1 MFVKIC
7 GITRTEDADLA
18 VACGASAVGFV
29 FWPNSP
35 RFIDPARAQA
45 IASGLPP
52 FVTPVGVFVNQPAD
66 DVNAVA
72 ALVGLGAVQLHGD
85 ESLEYVG
92 SIRRPVLKAMTL
104 TGTSDHTFDQWPL
117 TTMVLLDAH
126 DPLRRGG
133 TGKIV
138 DWTRAAS
145 VAARRRIVL
154 AGGLTPANVID
165 AIDRVRPFG
174 IDVSSGVE
182 SSPGIKDATR
192 LKALFAAV
200 NGGDAAVRRGVS

>member
-1 MFVKIC
+1 
-7 GITRTEDADLA
+7 
-18 VACGASAVGFV
+18 
-29 FWPNSP
+29 
-35 RFIDPARAQA
+35 
-45 IASGLPP
+45 
-52 FVTPVGVFVNQPAD
+52 
-66 DVNAVA
+66 
-72 ALVGLGAVQLHGD
+72 
-85 ESLEYVG
+85 
-92 SIRRPVLKAMTL
+92 
-104 TGTSDHTFDQWPL
+104 
-117 TTMVLLDAH
+117 MVLLDAH